1 MSSYYNI
8 LASKKRALPLMLDPD
23 AQAFLTATSIT
34 DENITKAINQLVL
47 DLKNYGIWT
56 KIYWLHPYVGG
67 TEITHRFNLKNPL
80 DSNSAFRLGFIG
92 GWTHT
97 STGALPNGTNAY
109 ADTFVAPN
117 SYMNNTDL
125 SSFGYY
131 SRSNTAYA
139 SEYVMGSNSGPTNA
153 ACALII
159 RRNTNLRQGVAD
171 FSTGTS
177 FRAAQDTNS
186 LDGRGFFTVSQQG
199 SAIKL
204 YRNGVPV
211 VSNSVT
217 TVNGALGS
225 LPVVIGAIRSL
236 SGSTPVIV
244 GYTNKECALDFAAQ
258 KLNDIEMLNLNNIVQ
273 QFQTTLNRQMS

>member
-1 MSSYYNI
+1 MRSYRSI
-8 LASKKRALPLMLDPD
+8 ISTMIPKEAELDPD
-23 AQAFLTATSIT
+23 AQAFLTATTIT
-34 DENITKAINQLVL
+34 DVTITNAINTLVIG
-47 DLKNYGIWT
+47 LKAQSIWN

-67 TEITHRFNLKNPL
+67 TATSHRFNLKNPL
-80 DSNSAFRLGFIG
+80 DSDSAFRLNFIG

-131 SRSNTAYA
+131 SRSNTAYT

-153 ACALII
+153 ACALIV
-159 RRNTNLRQGVAD
+159 RRDTNLRSGISD

-177 FRAAQDTNS
+177 FRAAQDNNS

-199 SAIKL
+199 NAIKL
-204 YRNGVPV
+204 YRNGILV
-211 VSNSVT
+211 VSNTVT

-225 LPVVIGAIRSL
+225 LPVVIGAIQAL
-236 SGSTPVIV
+236 SGETPVIF
-244 GYTNKECALDFAAQ
+244 GYTNKECALDYAAQ
-258 KLNDIEMLNLNNIVQ
+258 KLNDTEMLNLNNLIQ
-273 QFQTTLNRQMS
+273 QFQTTLNRNV